1 MKIRST
7 VILFGVFAAAL
18 LIFAAFQWLGV
29 KSGDES
35 RHAERYVFPTLNPYN
50 PKKEAPDQP
59 NDPMAQFN
67 AKKTDG
73 PKQAE
78 PKEFSRLVIER
89 NRSDAKKTERL
100 EFSQT
105 SPGKWSLI
113 SPVKVRTDSAAVTTL
128 IQSLIALEKQKSR
141 EGGRDLAK
149 FGLDKPEVTVTLTK
163 GDSKDYVLNLGTTGP
178 ASKDPIYYATS
189 TDWAGKPFL
198 LPKSKIDKLFDEVA
212 SFRDK
217 SLISSSFGLTSVK
230 LGGTARSPMELNKGK
245 EWTFKEPAIGEAD
258 TPTTDEYTRQLSTIR
273 VERNEDYVADGA
285 DAAKLAQY
293 GLSDDKPVYSATIIQ
308 SPTSPTDKPTVEQ
321 LLVGNPDDS
330 TVKQAAQ
337 SRTASLILDSLAS
350 PTAAVAAYALREKQ
364 QVEPAWYYA
373 RLSGDSSIV
382 RVPARSIPLLKKTA
396 DELRAKGL
404 ARIDNSKVDV
414 VNIKTGGE
422 LLRIYRPDLQG
433 AASWELFTDNK
444 AKVKAQPIAVQT
456 LLDAISKIEVRE
468 PKAYLDDDAKIKA
481 WFGDTVID
489 LGLDKPQAEFLLW
502 QDGLKRDAAGKA
514 DGTGEPKIKEELQA
528 KPTVKLAI
536 GRKDDQ
542 RKVTYVRRETPGT
555 KPVILAVPDPFVA
568 GTANVGAMQAGAQP
582 PDGRQT
588 FSLSSLAANGYLAYR
603 DRSLPG
609 YRVDQISS
617 IEVKRPGINYLMDRT
632 ETKDERGNLV
642 ESWKLKQPVE
652 GVPNM
657 GVPDFI
663 ASTLV
668 ATSSDKLIT
677 DRASDKDL
685 DEAFGLV
692 KSPLLQ
698 VVVKTRPD
706 SAKPESA
713 KDAAKPYPGGTYTY
727 IIGRKMAD
735 TSPLKGHYYARVE
748 VKLNDGSVPDSNQF
762 VIAVPASFVQS
773 LDYELRNAM
782 VFAEDPTKPVSMQ
795 LTWNGETKEK
805 KPLVTSLELKLN
817 NDKWE
822 VVKLTENGV
831 DAKAKLAKLDQPKI
845 NALLRYGPQPAP
857 GGPSLNPWMVDRF
870 LQHAGAINEKYRLDP
885 ARTATPPK
893 LVIDVKYSD
902 GKNRNVIIGEAF
914 KPTEADM
921 PIWVGSSLYYA
932 ATPSLPGAVMLVNE
946 LNWRDLVSG
955 VEYFAEAAPKAK
967 Q

>member
-7 VILFGVFAAAL
+7 VILFGIFAAAL

-29 KSGDES
+29 KTGDES
-35 RHAERYVFPTLNPYN
+35 KHAERFVFPTLNPYS
-50 PKKEAPDQP
+50 PKQAPDQP
-59 NDPMAQFN
+59 QDPMAQFN
-67 AKKTDG
+67 AKKTTG
-73 PKQAE
+73 AKQAE

-89 NRSDAKKTERL
+89 NRSDSKKAEKL

-105 SPGKWSLI
+105 APGKWSLI

-149 FGLDKPEVTVTLTK
+149 FGLDKPEVTVTLIK
-163 GDSKDYVLNLGTTGP
+163 GDKDYVLNLGTTGP
-178 ASKDPIYYATS
+178 ASKDPIYYASS

-198 LPKSKIDKLFDEVA
+198 LAKSKIDKVFDEVNN
-212 SFRDK
+212 FRDK
-217 SLISSSFGLTSVK
+217 ALISSSFGLTGVK
-230 LGGTARSPMELNKGK
+230 LGGTARSPMELNKDK
-245 EWTFKEPAIGEAD
+245 DWTFKEPAIGEAD
-258 TPTTDEYTRQLSTIR
+258 TPTTDEYTRQLSAIR
-273 VERNEDYVADGA
+273 VERNEDYVADSA

-293 GLSDDKPVYSATIIQ
+293 GLSDDKPVYAVTITQ
-308 SPTSPTDKPTVEQ
+308 SPISPTDKPTVEQ

-330 TVKQAAQ
+330 NVKQAAQ

-350 PTAAVAAYALREKQ
+350 PTAAVAAYAFREKQ
-364 QVEPAWYYA
+364 KVEPTHYYA

-382 RVPARSIPLLKKTA
+382 RIPAKSLPLLKKTA

-404 ARIDNSKVDV
+404 AKIDNSKVDV

-444 AKVKAQPIAVQT
+444 AKVKAQPTAVQN

-489 LGLDKPQAEFLLW
+489 LGLDKPHAEFTLW
-502 QDGLKRDAAGKA
+502 QDGIKRDAAGKV
-514 DGTGEPKIKEELQA
+514 DGTGEPKIKEELQT

-568 GTANVGAMQAGAQP
+568 GNANVGAMQAGAEP

-588 FSLSSLAANGYLAYR
+588 FSLNSLANLGYLAYR
-603 DRSLPG
+603 DRSLPS
-609 YRVDQISS
+609 YRMDQISS
-617 IEVKRPGINYLMDRT
+617 IEIKRPGVNYLLERT
-632 ETKDERGNLV
+632 DTKDERGNLSD
-642 ESWKLKQPVE
+642 SWKLKQPVE
-652 GVPNM
+652 GAPNT

-668 ATSSDKLIT
+668 GTSSDKLIT

-692 KSPLLQ
+692 KAPLLQ
-698 VVVKTRPD
+698 VIVKTKPD
-706 SAKPESA
+706 AGKPEA
-713 KDAAKPYPGGTYTY
+713 GKDAPKPYPGGTYTY
-727 IIGRKMAD
+727 LIGKKIAD
-735 TSPLKGHYYARVE
+735 TSPFKGHYYARVE
-748 VKLNDGSVPDSNQF
+748 AKLNDGTVPDSNQF
-762 VIAVPASFVQS
+762 VIAVPAPFVQS
-773 LDYELRNAM
+773 LDYELRNGM
-782 VFAEDPTKPVSMQ
+782 VFPEEKTQPVSMQ

-805 KPLVTSLELKLN
+805 KPLVTSLELKLT

-822 VVKLTENGV
+822 VVKLTENGA
-831 DAKAKLAKLDQPKI
+831 DAKAKLAKLDQSKI

-870 LQHAGAINEKYRLDP
+870 LQHTGAVNEKYRLDP
-885 ARTATPPK
+885 AKAATPPK

-902 GKNRNVIIGEAF
+902 GKNRNIIIGDAF
-914 KPTEADM
+914 KPTEAEM
-921 PIWVGSSLYYA
+921 PIWAGSSLYYA
-932 ATPSLPGAVMLVNE
+932 ATPSLPGAVMLLND

-955 VEYFAEAAPKAK
+955 VDYFAEGAPKPK